1 MKTIYSSI
9 SKRVFSLLVALIMA
23 ISTVPFAAASAFAQE
38 QGISIA
44 LALTELFIAEKQ
56 RGACRI
62 HGGGFAGV
70 IMAMLPND
78 LTDEYI
84 RYIEGC
90 LGEGCA
96 YRMSIRPYGAVCI
109 NELLK

>member
-1 MKTIYSSI
+1 MRSSI
-9 SKRVFSLLVALIMA
+9 KISPLPAILPGNGFRTALQTVLFRSRELPLRWLLQSFL
-23 ISTVPFAAASAFAQE
+23 SQKS
-38 QGISIA
+38 
-44 LALTELFIAEKQ
+44 
-56 RGACRI
+56 RGAPAEFMEAV
-62 HGGGFAGV
+62 FAGV

-78 LTDEYI
+78 LIDEYI